1 MLSRLRARLTY
12 ANVIATVAMFVA
24 LGGSSYAALNL
35 PKNAVGAAQ
44 LKKDSVRASEVKN
57 GSLGLGEFKAS
68 ERSRLR
74 GPQGAQGAPGA
85 QGLQGPQGLQ
95 GTAGTARAYG
105 EVVVTG
111 GNYALVPGTSKG
123 VVAIAQGG
131 GGNSAACIQ
140 LDSSIDAAT
149 AITVA
154 TPNNRNAGGQA
165 FDTEVLIARP
175 LAYCGGTLPNV
186 TEVVTTTTGGGSV
199 KRAFV
204 FAVM

>member
-1 MLSRLRARLTY
+1 M
-12 ANVIATVAMFVA
+12 VVAMVALFVA

-44 LKKDSVRASEVKN
+44 LKKDSVRGSEVKN

-68 ERSRLR
+68 QRARLR
-74 GPQGAQGAPGA
+74 GPQGAQGA

-95 GTAGTARAYG
+95 GAAGTARAYG

-111 GNYALVPGTSKG
+111 GNFELVPGTSKG
-123 VVAIAQGG
+123 VVAVAQGG
-131 GGNSAACIQ
+131 GGNPAACIQ
-140 LDSSIDAAT
+140 LDSSINAAT

-154 TPNNRNAGGQA
+154 TSNNRNAGGQA
-165 FDTEVLIARP
+165 FDTQVQIARP
-175 LAYCGGTLPNV
+175 LAYCGGILSNV
-186 TEVVTTTTGGGSV
+186 TEVVTTDVDAPGAAV